1 TTLFVAFAHSRFW
14 HEAAVRECPLFRRL
28 WGLGGHCIAIDGAQD
43 FEQVN
48 RRTTPG
54 AELHGRTEK
63 GVSPHVAGVW
73 THWKVNIIHFH
84 LPNHAL
90 NHSSTLAVHRAQ

>member
-1 TTLFVAFAHSRFW
+1 M
-14 HEAAVRECPLFRRL
+14 

-54 AELHGRTEK
+54 SELHGRPEM
-63 GVSPHVAGVW
+63 GFSPQVAGVW
-73 THWKVNIIHFH
+73 TH
-84 LPNHAL
+84 
-90 NHSSTLAVHRAQ
+90 